1 VAAAS
6 PRSQEAGAGCSNDA
20 AVTKAC
26 ATSRT
31 TLHTPRAS
39 PVLELWKGTTE
50 VVGRCLA
57 AFADKARTRSRG
69 ASPTEASGRE
79 PLGEHLGVEG
89 EHDVIAR
96 PVSDDQLGDLR

>member
-1 VAAAS
+1 MAAAS
-6 PRSQEAGAGCSNDA
+6 PQEAGAGCSNDA

-31 TLHTPRAS
+31 TLHTTRAS
-39 PVLELWKGTTE
+39 PVLELWKETTE
-50 VVGRCLA
+50 SSAAVLA
-57 AFADKARTRSRG
+57 ALADKVRTRSRG

>member
-1 VAAAS
+1 LQCPEPGHNDQARAGKRSAA
-6 PRSQEAGAGCSNDA
+6 
-20 AVTKAC
+20 
-26 ATSRT
+26 
-31 TLHTPRAS
+31 L